1 MHSIIEKQRAYFL
14 TDVTKSY
21 EFRILQLKKL
31 KRLISQYQDEI
42 LQALFVDLHK
52 SNFEAYTTEV
62 GFNLRS
68 ISMAISHL
76 KKWMKKKK
84 FPNELFVPFSSSYV
98 VPEPKGVVLLIGPY
112 NYPFQLVIEPLVGAI
127 AAGNTVIIKP
137 SEFTTQT
144 EKILEKL
151 INNNFDE
158 AYLKVIKGDASVTK
172 ALLLEKFDHIFFTGS
187 TRVGQLVY
195 QAASLHLTPVTLE
208 LGGKSPTIID
218 QTANLNIAAE
228 RIAFAKFTNAGQTCI
243 APDYIYVHQDVKDAF
258 IKALTQVIE
267 KRYAN
272 KEAFGRIINDGH
284 FTRLSGLI
292 DKNKTVV
299 GGKTNAKEKFIE
311 PTILDQVTWNDKV
324 MQEEIFGPIL
334 PLLTFTQLDDV
345 IALLKTKEKPLA
357 LYIFS
362 ESKSNQKRLW
372 NALSFGNGAI
382 NDALMQ
388 VASRHLPF
396 GGVGQ
401 SGFGSYHGYYSFKTF
416 SHEKS
421 YIKKS
426 TRFDLK
432 IIYPPYNE
440 MKLKAIKKFI
450 K

>member
-1 MHSIIEKQRAYFL
+1 MKALIEKQRAFFL
-14 TDVTKSY
+14 TDATKSY
-21 EFRILQLKKL
+21 DFRVSQLKKL
-31 KRLISQYQDEI
+31 KTLITNHQDEI

-68 ISMAISHL
+68 ISMAISNL

-84 FPNELFVPFSSSYV
+84 YPNELFVPFSSSYV
-98 VPEPKGVVLLIGPY
+98 IAEPKGVVLLIGPY
-112 NYPFQLVIEPLVGAI
+112 NYPFQLVIEPLIGAI

-137 SEFTTQT
+137 SEFTTDT
-144 EKILEKL
+144 EKVLEKL
-151 INNNFDE
+151 INTNFDE
-158 AYLKVIKGDASVTK
+158 AYLKVVKGDASVTK

-187 TRVGQLVY
+187 TRVGQIVY
-195 QAASLHLTPVTLE
+195 QAASQYLTPVTLE

-218 QTANLNIAAE
+218 ETANIDLAAE

-243 APDYIYVHQDVKDAF
+243 APDFVYVHQDVKAKF
-258 IKALTQVIE
+258 IEAMSNVIK
-267 KRYAN
+267 KRYADR
-272 KEAFGRIINDGH
+272 ASFGRIVNTGH
-284 FTRLSGLI
+284 FNRLSGLI
-292 DKNKTVV
+292 DEKKVVFGGQTNKDD
-299 GGKTNAKEKFIE
+299 KFIQ
-311 PTILDQVTWNDKV
+311 PTVLDAVTWNDPV

-334 PLLTFTQLDDV
+334 PLLPFTNLEDV
-345 IALLKTKEKPLA
+345 ISILKTKEKPLA
-357 LYIFS
+357 LYFFS
-362 ESKSNQKRLW
+362 EDKTSQKRVW
-372 NALSFGNGAI
+372 DALSFGNGAI

-401 SGFGSYHGYYSFKTF
+401 SGFGSYHGYFSFKTF

-421 YIKKS
+421 YIHKS

-432 IIYPPYNE
+432 IIYPPYNA

>member
-1 MHSIIEKQRAYFL
+1 MKKLIEKQRHYFL
-14 TDVTKSY
+14 TDATKSY
-21 EFRILQLKKL
+21 DFRILQLKKL
-31 KRLISQYQDEI
+31 KTLITTHQDEI
-42 LQALFVDLHK
+42 LHALFVDLHK

-68 ISMAISHL
+68 ISMAIKNL
-76 KKWMKKKK
+76 NKWMKKKK
-84 FPNELFVPFSSSYV
+84 YPNELFVPFSSSYV

-112 NYPFQLVIEPLVGAI
+112 NYPFQLVIEPLIGAI

-137 SEFTTQT
+137 SEFTTET
-144 EKILEKL
+144 EKILEKI
-151 INNNFDE
+151 INSNFDE
-158 AYLKVIKGDASVTK
+158 AYLKVVKGDASVTK
-172 ALLLEKFDHIFFTGS
+172 SLLLEKFDHIFFTGS

-195 QAASLHLTPVTLE
+195 QAASAHLTPVTLE

-218 QTANLNIAAE
+218 QTANIELAAE

-243 APDYIYVHQDVKDAF
+243 APDYVYVHQDVKENF
-258 IKALTQVIE
+258 IQAISKVIS
-267 KRYAN
+267 KRYSDN
-272 KEAFGRIINDGH
+272 TAFGRIVSDAH
-284 FTRLSGLI
+284 FGRLNGLI
-292 DKNKTVV
+292 DGSKVVIGGDVKAEEKLIVPTVL
-299 GGKTNAKEKFIE
+299 K
-311 PTILDQVTWNDKV
+311 DVTWDDKI

-334 PLLTFTQLDDV
+334 PLISFTNLEEV
-345 IALLKTKEKPLA
+345 ISILKTKEKPLA

-362 ESKSNQKRLW
+362 ESKANQIRVW

-388 VASRHLPF
+388 VASRYLPF

-401 SGFGSYHGYYSFKTF
+401 SGFGSYHGYFSFKTF

-426 TRFDLK
+426 TRLDLK
-432 IIYPPYNE
+432 IIYPPYND
-440 MKLKAIKKFI
+440 MKLKAIKKLI